1 MFKKN
6 LAAKLT
12 LVPSAVVI
20 AVCFYG
26 TILWTLYIS
35 LTHSTMLPNYKFYG
49 FGQYATLL
57 SMPRWHTAFANMLI
71 FGSLFIVG
79 SLVIGTTLAALLDR
93 NVKAEGLFRVFFLYP
108 LSMSFVVTGLAWQW
122 LLNPTT
128 GVEALAR
135 SFGWQDFSFNW
146 LASPEKA
153 IYAVS
158 IAAIWQSS
166 GLVMA
171 IMLAGLRGIDSDI
184 WKATKIDGIPVWRSY
199 ISIVLP
205 MLRPLIL
212 TCVIL
217 LATAVVKS
225 YDLVVAMTGGGP
237 GISTD
242 VPGKFVVD
250 LLFQRANIST
260 AAAAAMLMLLTVI
273 CALSPYVYIELKR
286 QKR

>member
-12 LVPSAVVI
+12 VVPSILII
-20 AVCFYG
+20 AIFFYG
-26 TILWTLYIS
+26 TILWTFYIS
-35 LTHSTMLPNYKFYG
+35 LTHSTMLPNYTFYG
-49 FGQYATLL
+49 FDRYATLM
-57 SMPRWHTAFANMLI
+57 SMPRWHVAFANMLI
-71 FGSLFIVG
+71 FGSLFICG
-79 SLVIGTTLAALLDR
+79 ALLIGTLLATMLDR
-93 NVKAEGLFRVFFLYP
+93 KVKGEGLFRLFFLYP

-128 GVEALAR
+128 GVQTLVR
-135 SFGWQDFSFNW
+135 SFGWTSFEFNW
-146 LASPEKA
+146 LSDPNLA
-153 IYAVS
+153 IYTVS

-171 IMLAGLRGIDSDI
+171 IMLAGLRGIDGDL
-184 WKATKIDGIPVWRSY
+184 WKAAKIEGIPIWRTY

-205 MLRPLIL
+205 MLRPLVL

-260 AAAAAMLMLLTVI
+260 AAAAAVLMLLSVL
-273 CALSPYVYIELKR
+273 CAIAPYVYVELKR
-286 QKR
+286 QKK

>member
-1 MFKKN
+1 
-6 LAAKLT
+6 
-12 LVPSAVVI
+12 
-20 AVCFYG
+20 
-26 TILWTLYIS
+26 
-35 LTHSTMLPNYKFYG
+35 
-49 FGQYATLL
+49 
-57 SMPRWHTAFANMLI
+57 
-71 FGSLFIVG
+71 
-79 SLVIGTTLAALLDR
+79 
-93 NVKAEGLFRVFFLYP
+93 
-108 LSMSFVVTGLAWQW
+108 MSFVVTGLAWQW
-122 LLNPTT
+122 LMNPTT
-128 GVEALAR
+128 GLQSLVR
-135 SFGWQDFSFNW
+135 SFGWENFEFNW
-146 LASPEKA
+146 LASPDKA

-171 IMLAGLRGIDSDI
+171 IMLAGLRGVDSDI
-184 WKATKIDGIPVWRSY
+184 WRAAKIDGIPVWRSY
-199 ISIVLP
+199 VSIVLP
-205 MLRPLIL
+205 ILRPLIL

-260 AAAAAMLMLLTVI
+260 AAAAAILMLLSVI